1 MGGQRAT
8 HARPDRVLALLPLF
22 HIYGLVSVM
31 LRHLASGNELLLRS
45 RFDIEAVLRDIE
57 VNRVTAF
64 PGVPTM
70 WAALVNHPGIEQRD
84 LSSLRVCASRGAP
97 LPVQL
102 AGPFRRISGLP
113 PPSRWGLTQ
122 NS

>member
-70 WAALVNHPGIEQRD
+70 WAALGNHPCIEQRD
-84 LSSLRVCASRGAP
+84 LSSLRPCPSRGAP
-97 LPVQL
+97 PPGEDAQRSRRHSRLAPPHRWRLP
-102 AGPFRRISGLP
+102 R
-113 PPSRWGLTQ
+113 
-122 NS
+122 N